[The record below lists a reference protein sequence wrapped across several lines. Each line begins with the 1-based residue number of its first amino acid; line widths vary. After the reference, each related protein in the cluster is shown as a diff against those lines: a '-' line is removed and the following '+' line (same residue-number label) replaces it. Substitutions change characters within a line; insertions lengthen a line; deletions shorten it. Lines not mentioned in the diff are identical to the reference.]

1 MREPLADL
9 TQDPILPFLFDS
21 CLDFLLKYRLEDL
34 ECAELTQPGTLTR
47 ECRGSLN
54 IITTGGYFE
63 PVLWHNSVVGVMAE
77 KTELETE
84 TNHAPEQATAMLRT
98 LADEI
103 DAGDEITVEGNSGS
117 ITVPGT
123 LDKIKTELEA
133 EHEIKGDYDQV
144 EVEIELGWT
153 IVPDADEE

>member
-1 MREPLADL
+1 
-9 TQDPILPFLFDS
+9 
-21 CLDFLLKYRLEDL
+21 
-34 ECAELTQPGTLTR
+34 
-47 ECRGSLN
+47 
-54 IITTGGYFE
+54 
-63 PVLWHNSVVGVMAE
+63 MAE

-84 TNHAPEQATAMLRT
+84 TNHAPEQAAAMLRT